1 MGDGVQTLFCLEEL
15 CQSKEVLYTAKEA
28 LPKLRAQY
36 EKYKNSG
43 RKKEYETLADM
54 QRCVRSLLDAFPT
67 IIAKLNEYGDAAL
80 AKTARRFYEKL
91 RTYDYLGIS
100 DHSPLCAALDAF
112 AQQLPDET
120 KNINTAALGHRMN
133 RVRMGYY
140 PTDLTH
146 VEKLRRAV
154 VFPETEVHLIDP
166 CCGEGLALERFAQG
180 ENAVTYGVELDVIRR
195 EAAQSRLSRV
205 AFGSFFHSRISNN
218 AFQALFL
225 NPPYLSV
232 KADSGTRRLE
242 RAFLADSLRLL
253 CSGGLLIYIIP
264 YYCATPEVCRVLCE
278 HFTDLRVY
286 RFIGKE
292 FERYHQVVFLGSKT
306 DRHPALKQAER
317 LTEYMLDA
325 DGIPTLDELPEKV
338 YPLPEAHRSVELF
351 KGAVFNVNELAEQL
365 KCSGSLSRLFSE
377 QALDTRTRRPI
388 MPLNLS
394 QIGLVGASGMMNGLV
409 ECDSPHI
416 IKGRVVKE
424 KTTKIGGENE
434 NGKTEIRE
442 ITSNKLVFNVLTNS
456 GLISLG

>member
-1 MGDGVQTLFCLEEL
+1 MDEGAQTLFCLEEL
-15 CQSKEVLYTAKEA
+15 QRSKEVLYTVKET

-43 RKKEYETLADM
+43 RKKEYEILADM
-54 QRCVRSLLDAFPT
+54 QRCVRSLLGAFPM
-67 IIAKLNEYGDAAL
+67 IVAKLNEYGDAAL

-100 DHSPLCAALDAF
+100 DHSPLCAALGAF
-112 AQQLPDET
+112 AEQLPDET

-146 VEKLRRAV
+146 VEKLRQAV

-180 ENAVTYGVELDVIRR
+180 ENAVTYGVELDAVRR

-205 AFGSFFHSRISNN
+205 AFGSFFHSRISNH

-264 YYCATPEVCRVLCE
+264 YYCATPEMCRVLCE

-292 FERYHQVVFLGSKT
+292 FERYRQVVFLGT
-306 DRHPALKQAER
+306 RIDRHPALKQADR

-325 DGIPTLDELPEKV
+325 NAIPTLDELPEKV

-351 KGAVFNVNELAEQL
+351 KGAVFNVSELAEQL
-365 KCSGSLSRLFSE
+365 KRSDSLSHLFSDRI
-377 QALDTRTRRPI
+377 LDTRTRRPI

-409 ECDSPHI
+409 DCDSPHI
-416 IKGRVVKE
+416 IKGRVIKE

-434 NGKTEIRE
+434 NGRTEIRE
-442 ITSNKLVFNVLTNS
+442 ITSNKLVFNVLTNT